1 MIDHAAFIQAL
12 YDARRGGSEPVGVER
27 AEITHAEALRAQL
40 EVLRRLQSDGEA
52 LGGWKVGLTS
62 GRMRDVMGKDFR
74 PFGYV
79 LKSRL
84 AQSGAA
90 CLLSPIFRCR
100 IEPELCLVLGKS
112 LRGAVSIE
120 EARDAVRGVAA
131 AFEINE
137 LRVPPTWARPLL
149 VADGLSQWGVVVGPE
164 APARDGLVE
173 TTVRFYRDD
182 ELLNEV
188 TPGATMDDP
197 YLSLARLAALLDEH
211 GLGLEAGQPVIT
223 GSFCSTAVE
232 APGCYRATFS
242 DVGEVVVRFT

>member
-1 MIDHAAFIQAL
+1 MKDHAALIQAL
-12 YDARRGGSEPVGVER
+12 YDARRGGAEPVGVEHL
-27 AEITHAEALRAQL
+27 EISQPEALRAQL
-40 EVLRRLQSDGEA
+40 DVLRRLQSDGEA

-84 AQSGAA
+84 FPSGAA
-90 CLLSPIFRCR
+90 CPLAPIFRCR
-100 IEPELCLVLGKS
+100 MEPELCLVLGKP
-112 LRGAVSIE
+112 LRGRVSVA

-137 LRVPPTWARPLL
+137 LRVPPTWTRPLL

-164 APARDGLVE
+164 APVRDSLVD
-173 TTVRFYRDD
+173 TTVRFYQDD
-182 ELLNEV
+182 DLLNEV
-188 TPGATMDDP
+188 TPGETMDDP
-197 YLSLARLAALLDEH
+197 YLSLARLAAQLDEY

-232 APGCYRATFS
+232 RPARYRATFS
-242 DVGEVVVRFT
+242 DVGEVVVSFT